1 MICREKRR
9 FASSSPCKRRRQERS
24 LCMTSVHSNQ
34 RPCISR
40 VRSFANCCSVSTSD
54 TQVKSR
60 FRSDWCLCKE
70 RLSDSL
76 VNKFC
81 GEAGVGFASTTV
93 VAQVCSTAAGNFL
106 DQVLCRCSRLSYK
119 RQQRTSAECLRMS
132 RRTSCICFQYVTILV
147 ICKPARPDL
156 PKNKIAVF
164 ADRGRPDHFFRYFV
178 AFAWSRLTKVNVK
191 SSAVRYHES
200 LGMMK
205 CWYSHNFEVFGR
217 VWLST
222 SWSHSSSLDVIV
234 ERASSSE

>member
-1 MICREKRR
+1 MDVSAKSGFLTHLSTSSVERRELDLLQPLRYHKH
-9 FASSSPCKRRRQERS
+9 AQ
-24 LCMTSVHSNQ
+24 Q
-34 RPCISR
+34 RPG
-40 VRSFANCCSVSTSD
+40 TSL
-54 TQVKSR
+54 TY
-60 FRSDWCLCKE
+60 
-70 RLSDSL
+70 
-76 VNKFC
+76 
-81 GEAGVGFASTTV
+81 
-93 VAQVCSTAAGNFL
+93 
-106 DQVLCRCSRLSYK
+106 QVLCHCSRLSNK

-164 ADRGRPDHFFRYFV
+164 ADRGRPDHFRYFV

-217 VWLST
+217 V
-222 SWSHSSSLDVIV
+222 
-234 ERASSSE
+234 